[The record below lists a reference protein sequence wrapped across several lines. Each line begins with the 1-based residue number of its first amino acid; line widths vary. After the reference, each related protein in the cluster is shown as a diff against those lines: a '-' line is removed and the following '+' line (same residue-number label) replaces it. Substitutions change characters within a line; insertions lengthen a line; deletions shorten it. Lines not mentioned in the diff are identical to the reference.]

1 MQIEDLD
8 MFHALPLL
16 LEVKFI
22 PLEEKLLLI
31 SATLC
36 SRKLFEYSLVDHADR
51 HIIIERF

>member
-22 PLEEKLLLI
+22 LLEEKLLLI
-31 SATLC
+31 GATLC